1 MRTPPTTTL
10 ARALRMFFTSYLPQ
24 VRGASP
30 HTARSYRDSLAL
42 LLRFVATRGGHD
54 VAQLDLDTVT
64 PEVVIAFL
72 HDIEH
77 TRRNRASTRN
87 VRLAAIHAFF
97 RYVAHAYPEQM
108 EPCQQMLAIPFKRSR
123 PRMIEYLDYDEI
135 LAVLDSIDR
144 STADGRRDYVLLATM
159 FNTGARVQ
167 EILDGRPC
175 DLQLVT
181 PCHVRLIGKGRK
193 ERLCPLWPQTA
204 QILHAYMTQRRLTPL
219 SSDRLFVNHRG
230 TPLTRFGVRYL
241 LAKYCDRARPTCPT
255 LGPQAI
261 ASSQL
266 AAQHGGALAEGGR
279 RPHHHQ
285 PLVGP
290 RESQH
295 DAPVCGDRPRGEAR
309 GPEQGPITRSRRRGA
324 GRLAHRH
331 DHPRLARCALNTR

>member
-1 MRTPPTTTL
+1 MRTPPTTML
-10 ARALRMFFTSYLPQ
+10 ARALRTFFTSYLPH

-42 LLRFVATRGGHD
+42 LLRFVATQGGHD
-54 VAQLDLDTVT
+54 VARLDLETVT

-108 EPCQQMLAIPFKRSR
+108 EPCQQILVIPFKRSR

-144 STADGRRDYVLLATM
+144 STTDGHRDYVLLATM

-167 EILDGRPC
+167 EILDVRPC

-204 QILHAYMTQRRLTPL
+204 QILHAYVSQRRLTPL
-219 SSDRLFVNHRG
+219 SCDRLFVNHRG

-241 LAKYCDRARPTCPT
+241 LAKYCVRARPTCPT
-255 LGPQAI
+255 LSRKRLHPHSLRYSTAVHLLKAGVELITISRWLGHASPNTTHRYAAI
-261 ASSQL
+261 DLEAKRDALNKAQSPEQEDAVL
-266 AAQHGGALAEGGR
+266 AAWRTDTTILDWPDAL
-279 RPHHHQ
+279 
-285 PLVGP
+285 
-290 RESQH
+290 
-295 DAPVCGDRPRGEAR
+295 
-309 GPEQGPITRSRRRGA
+309 
-324 GRLAHRH
+324 
-331 DHPRLARCALNTR
+331 